1 MLFADY
7 VGFIKKVMKQLQ
19 VPQYMKIKRIDVD
32 MSQLDEVEAQNPN
45 DEGLIKTGFKSL
57 MSDDNDV
64 IRSCAACA
72 KLLLIII

>member
-1 MLFADY
+1 MFCADY

-45 DEGLIKTGFKSL
+45 DEGFVWFD
-57 MSDDNDV
+57 SDFNQDFNP
-64 IRSCAACA
+64 
-72 KLLLIII
+72 